1 MAQFL
6 NTPLDSEMIRKITDR
21 CVLKNMKKNKMSNYS
36 LMPSTMMDQ
45 NVSDFLRKGKGYYEQ
60 KHTFMVDLIISPQY
74 SFIIYHISSFS
85 GIAGDW
91 KNHLTAAEAEYFD
104 EFYRKQMK
112 DVKYT
117 FVWD

>member
-1 MAQFL
+1 MGQ
-6 NTPLDSEMIRKITDR
+6 S
-21 CVLKNMKKNKMSNYS
+21 SS
-36 LMPSTMMDQ
+36 
-45 NVSDFLRKGKGYYEQ
+45 GKVRDYYEQ

-117 FVWD
+117 FFWDSFCVFYHVLGQSQPIVKVLFLTAS